1 MQPDGQI
8 FRHSRNVDLVPL
20 KPPEPDPCLQAAKDL
35 AATDG
40 DSSIL
45 EGLYQDWREKFDDI
59 LSGFTPRPAASRDS
73 SADNCE
79 MLGTNVGFTITR
91 DGQFSGY
98 KVRPDKPNLS
108 FAVMHQMWSEKSS
121 LKPYSVVP
129 KPDEFD
135 MQHPFKCHDLQVQ
148 DWKTW
153 DPFMPG
159 SKNNPNP
166 LPQFG
171 SRFIALPCD
180 PTAPAFAGV
189 GGCWYEEPS
198 PENGNQLTDGCGGGG
213 GEIDRDYTAK
223 LLECVRKAV
232 VKKGEELCL

>member
-1 MQPDGQI
+1 
-8 FRHSRNVDLVPL
+8 
-20 KPPEPDPCLQAAKDL
+20 
-35 AATDG
+35 
-40 DSSIL
+40 
-45 EGLYQDWREKFDDI
+45 
-59 LSGFTPRPAASRDS
+59 
-73 SADNCE
+73 

-189 GGCWYEEPS
+189 GGCGMKNRLQRTEISSLMDVVAEEV
-198 PENGNQLTDGCGGGG
+198 
-213 GEIDRDYTAK
+213 IDRLYCK
-223 LLECVRKAV
+223 FRVCPPRLS
-232 VKKGEELCL
+232 